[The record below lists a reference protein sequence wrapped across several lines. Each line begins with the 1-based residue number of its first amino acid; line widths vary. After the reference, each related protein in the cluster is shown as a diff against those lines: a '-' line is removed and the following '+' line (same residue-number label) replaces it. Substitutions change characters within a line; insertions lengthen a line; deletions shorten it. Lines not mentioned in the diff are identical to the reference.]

1 MPRKVSL
8 TEKEFIDLANKAN
21 NFKYDYSLVEYVNAV
36 VKVKVICKE
45 HGVFLSRPSDHI
57 RGHGCPKCHGTF
69 KLTKEEFIEKSL
81 KIHGD
86 TYDYSN
92 VIYNGNKVKVE
103 IICKEHGAFLQK
115 PNSHLSGRGC
125 PKCVNSHIKTKD
137 EFINLAR
144 QTHGDKY
151 DYSLVEYNRSKDVI
165 KIICKTHGVFEQ
177 IAVNHQ
183 RGADCPMCNKE
194 NVSINNKKSVLYF
207 LEKANEL
214 HKDKYLYCIGEPV
227 NNSDEIL
234 IRCDKHGV
242 FKQKVGN
249 HLSVKGCLQCGR
261 DVTGWT
267 RTKFTDLVARK
278 GRGIVYIL
286 KLSNSSETFLKIG
299 ITTRTVKHRICDF
312 PYDVEILHE
321 EIFNNGSL
329 MFDLEKY
336 LHRTL
341 KKYSYSPKI
350 DFGGSTECF
359 EILPMDVIFDKIA
372 EFKNINKVD

>member
-21 NFKYDYSLVEYVNAV
+21 NFKYDYSLVEYVNTV

-165 KIICKTHGVFEQ
+165 KNNLQNTWCFRADSCKS
-177 IAVNHQ
+177 
-183 RGADCPMCNKE
+183 P
-194 NVSINNKKSVLYF
+194 
-207 LEKANEL
+207 
-214 HKDKYLYCIGEPV
+214 
-227 NNSDEIL
+227 
-234 IRCDKHGV
+234 
-242 FKQKVGN
+242 
-249 HLSVKGCLQCGR
+249 KGCRMPC
-261 DVTGWT
+261 V
-267 RTKFTDLVARK
+267 
-278 GRGIVYIL
+278 
-286 KLSNSSETFLKIG
+286 
-299 ITTRTVKHRICDF
+299 
-312 PYDVEILHE
+312 
-321 EIFNNGSL
+321 
-329 MFDLEKY
+329 
-336 LHRTL
+336 
-341 KKYSYSPKI
+341 
-350 DFGGSTECF
+350 
-359 EILPMDVIFDKIA
+359 
-372 EFKNINKVD
+372 